1 MELPQR
7 PYSALPLDHL
17 DFQPRSL
24 SDLALIYCEK
34 SEFGH
39 TSCSSSLNS
48 ALFASKEQEICLKSA
63 FSRYDRPSP
72 TGSQCIDC
80 LLFLLLLRI
89 TMKNLPI
96 FRNLAIAIIAL
107 ASANSVFAQTLT
119 SNTSPIIKQNAITND
134 VHLSVHKDPNCGCCT
149 AWIEQLPST
158 FKTTIRNTSDISA
171 IKETLGV
178 PHQYRSCHTAI
189 SKAGFIFEGHVPNT
203 AIQSFLANPPAE
215 ALGLAVPG
223 MPIGSPGMEV
233 GDKTMRYPIYQL
245 NKDGTQIIYAHAN
258 GKNIVE

>member
-1 MELPQR
+1 
-7 PYSALPLDHL
+7 
-17 DFQPRSL
+17 
-24 SDLALIYCEK
+24 
-34 SEFGH
+34 
-39 TSCSSSLNS
+39 
-48 ALFASKEQEICLKSA
+48 
-63 FSRYDRPSP
+63 
-72 TGSQCIDC
+72 
-80 LLFLLLLRI
+80 
-89 TMKNLPI
+89 MKKLPI
-96 FRNLAIAIIAL
+96 FRNLAIATIAL
-107 ASANSVFAQTLT
+107 ASTNVVFAETISANTNPITKHTTAT
-119 SNTSPIIKQNAITND
+119 SG

-149 AWIEQLPST
+149 AWVEQLPST

-189 SKAGFIFEGHVPNT
+189 SKAGFIFEGHIPNT
-203 AIQSFLANPPAE
+203 AVQSFLANPPVE